1 MTSTLTEA
9 ALGFRVKSGWA
20 TALLLTG
27 PVAAPQVA
35 ARGVVDLSDP
45 ALPET
50 RQPYHA
56 AVGTLQTDEAR
67 IKRLRNVIT
76 RFARDSVAKL
86 LSEFGHF
93 PHQIRA
99 AGLVVGS
106 TIDPA
111 KVTNPHIRAHALEG
125 QLFRTVLE
133 DALRTCDISCLVIVE
148 RTLYARAAQSLQRT
162 EEDLKQTL
170 AHMRRGLRGPWRA
183 EEKAAALAGWLA
195 LA

>member
-1 MTSTLTEA
+1 MTSTATTA

-20 TALLLTG
+20 TALLVTG
-27 PVAAPQVA
+27 SVAAPRVA

-45 ALPET
+45 AIPRT

-56 AVGTLQTDEAR
+56 AMGTLQTDEAR
-67 IKRLRNVIT
+67 IKRLREVIT
-76 RFARDSVAKL
+76 RSARDSVRNL
-86 LSEFGHF
+86 LEEFADF
-93 PHQIRA
+93 SCPIRA

-111 KVTNPHIRAHALEG
+111 KVMNPHIRAHALEG

-133 DALRTCDISCLVIVE
+133 GALRSCDIPCLVIVE
-148 RTLYARAAQSLQRT
+148 RTLYSGAAQSLLRT
-162 EEDLKQTL
+162 EADLKRAV
-170 AHMRRGLRGPWRA
+170 AHLGRELHGPWRA
-183 EEKAAALAGWLA
+183 DEKAAALAGWLA